1 MKPRLMK
8 PGRDL
13 ADMVSLTDP
22 GPVAFTAAIESARDG
37 SGGGC
42 WVRFPHDAA
51 ELFGTRGRVPVK
63 ATFDGVEYTGSLV
76 PMDGGAHVI
85 GVLKA
90 IREQLGKQVG
100 DSVDVVLTLDAGPR
114 TVDVPADLAAAI
126 AASPEA
132 AGTFDSLSHSH
143 RREYVQWV
151 TEAKRDETR
160 RRRVEQTV
168 QMLSEGR
175 KRR

>member
-1 MKPRLMK
+1 
-8 PGRDL
+8 
-13 ADMVSLTDP
+13 MVSWTDP
-22 GPVAFTAAIESARDG
+22 GPVAFTAEIESARDG

-42 WVRFPHDAA
+42 WVRFPYDPA

-90 IREQLGKQVG
+90 IRDQLGKQVG
-100 DSVDVVLTLDAGPR
+100 DTVDVVLALDAGPR
-114 TVDVPADLAAAI
+114 TVAVPADLAAAI
-126 AASPEA
+126 AASPQA
-132 AGTFDSLSHSH
+132 AGAFDSLSHSH

-151 TEAKRDETR
+151 TEAKRDGTR
-160 RRRVEQTV
+160 KRRVEQTV